1 LVKKQVK
8 RLEIIMKYKTGMIA
22 AVLIGIIIGFFGVL
36 VSVFSDG
43 GQQERLIT
51 VGIILLIYF
60 FIGSVLGYLLPDYS
74 WKWGIFLGM
83 PGVLLLIAYSIRE
96 FNIFYLIYMLLI
108 IDLGCLGAWLGKRI
122 KR

>member
-1 LVKKQVK
+1 
-8 RLEIIMKYKTGMIA
+8 MKYKMGLIA
-22 AVLIGIIIGFFGVL
+22 AVLIGIIIGFFGVF

-60 FIGSVLGYLLPDYS
+60 FIGSVLGYILPDYS

-83 PGVLLLIAYSIRE
+83 PGVLLLIAYSLRE
-96 FNIFYLIYMLLI
+96 FNIYYLIYMLLI
-108 IDLGCLGAWLGKRI
+108 IDISCLGAWIGKKI
-122 KR
+122 KH

>member
-1 LVKKQVK
+1 MKDS
-8 RLEIIMKYKTGMIA
+8 IMKYRLGI
-22 AVLIGIIIGFFGVL
+22 VLAIIIGGLIGFFGVL
-36 VSVFSDG
+36 VSVFADG

-60 FIGSVLGYLLPDYS
+60 VISAALGYLLPDYS

-83 PGVLLLIAYSIRE
+83 PGVVFLIVYALRE
-96 FNIFYLIYMLLI
+96 FNIYYLIYMLLI
-108 IDLGCLGAWLGKRI
+108 IDISCLGAWLGTKI